1 MTLTATMAKREQ
13 ALQSVTSGY
22 DVVIVGGGVNGAG
35 TAWECALRGMRVL
48 LVEKGDLGSGTS
60 SWSSKMIHGGLKY
73 LEKYDVPLVRES
85 LREREW
91 LLRAAPHLVKE
102 LRFLLPFYKTNEHS
116 ANILRL
122 GMVAYD
128 VLSFDKSVRRFEL
141 LSAEKI
147 LEREPG
153 LNSDGLTGAA
163 YYSDAQVNYA
173 ERMTYEI
180 ALAAQRA
187 GATVLTH
194 AKAVKLGR
202 SGKRVSSLT
211 FRDELTGREF
221 TAAARVVVNAAG
233 PWIDQV
239 WDQPDVQ
246 LPRMNGGTKGTHLV
260 LDPFPGAPKDAFYY
274 EAQAD
279 GRPMMVIP
287 WLGRYLIGSTDIRFT
302 GDLDMAAATPDEYE
316 YILRETNW
324 VIPEANLTNSDI
336 AYHFTGVRPLPY
348 KSEGD
353 VADITRRHIIE
364 DHAPE
369 IAGLYTLVGG
379 KLTTFRQVG
388 EDFAD
393 IFCKKFGLKRKS
405 VTHKLALPGGGE
417 PDLGRLRVA
426 VQPLGLPPHMSNR
439 LVDMYGTRAPD
450 IAAFIA
456 GDATNREVIDDAFGL
471 TVGEVRWA
479 AEVEDAYRLT
489 DIMCR
494 RTMIGLENHLGRPM
508 LAKVADVAAQS
519 LGWDA
524 ARVEAEL
531 ADYEH
536 YLTRFVPLP

>member
-1 MTLTATMAKREQ
+1 MTQTAATAKREH
-13 ALQSVTSGY
+13 ALQSVASGY
-22 DVVIVGGGVNGAG
+22 DVAIVGAGVNGAG
-35 TAWECALRGMRVL
+35 IAWECALRGMRVL
-48 LVEKGDLGSGTS
+48 LIDKGDVGSGTS

-91 LLRAAPHLVKE
+91 LLRAAPHLVRE
-102 LRFLLPFYKTNEHS
+102 LRFMLPFYKSNLHS

-122 GMVAYD
+122 GMLAYD

-141 LSAEKI
+141 LSSDNI
-147 LEREPG
+147 LKREPSLNPAG
-153 LNSDGLTGAA
+153 LQGAA

-180 ALAAQRA
+180 ALAAERA
-187 GATVLTH
+187 GATVITY

-202 SGKRVSSLT
+202 VGSRVSSLT
-211 FRDELTGREF
+211 IRDELTGTEYE
-221 TAAARVVVNAAG
+221 APARVVVNAGG
-233 PWIDQV
+233 PWIDEV
-239 WDQPDVQ
+239 WEQEDIS

-260 LDPFPGAPKDAFYY
+260 LNKFPGAPHDAFYY

-287 WLGRYLIGSTDIRFT
+287 WLDRYLIGSTDLRFT
-302 GDLDMAAATPDEYE
+302 GDLDMASATADEYE

-324 VIPEANLTNSDI
+324 VIPEAHITNADVS
-336 AYHFTGVRPLPY
+336 YSFTGVRPLPY
-348 KSEGD
+348 AEGD
-353 VADITRRHIIE
+353 VADITRRHEIR

-369 IAGLYTLVGG
+369 IPGLFTLVGG

-393 IFCKKFGLKRKS
+393 IFAKQFGLKRKS
-405 VTHKLALPGGGE
+405 ITHKLPLPGGGE
-417 PDLGRLRVA
+417 PNLGRLRVA
-426 VQPLGLPPHMSNR
+426 LQPSGLPQHTIDR
-439 LVDMYGTRAPD
+439 VVDMYGTRALD
-450 IAAFIA
+450 LAQFIVSDSA
-456 GDATNREVIDDAFGL
+456 NAEIIDEPFGL

-479 AEVEDAYRLT
+479 TEVEKAQRLT

-508 LAKVADVAAQS
+508 ADKVASVAAES
-519 LGWDA
+519 LGWDNK
-524 ARVEAEL
+524 RVEDEL
-531 ADYEH
+531 ANYEH
-536 YLTRFVPLP
+536 YLTRFAPLS

>member
-1 MTLTATMAKREQ
+1 MTQTAATARRDQ

-22 DVVIVGGGVNGAG
+22 DVAIVGAGVNGAG
-35 TAWECALRGMRVL
+35 IAWECALRGLRVL
-48 LVEKGDLGSGTS
+48 LVDKGDFGSGTS

-91 LLRAAPHLVKE
+91 LLQAAPHLVRE
-102 LRFLLPFYKTNEHS
+102 LRFLLPFYKSNAHS

-141 LSAEKI
+141 LSSEKI
-147 LEREPG
+147 LQREPS
-153 LNSDGLTGAA
+153 LNPDGLTGAA

-180 ALAAQRA
+180 ALAAQGA
-187 GATVLTH
+187 GATVITH
-194 AKAVKLGR
+194 AKAIKIGR
-202 SGKRVSSLT
+202 TGPRVSSLVI
-211 FRDELTGREF
+211 RDELSGKEY
-221 TAAARVVVNAAG
+221 TAPARVVVNAAG
-233 PWIDQV
+233 PWIDEV
-239 WDQPDVQ
+239 WTQDDVR

-260 LDPFPGAPKDAFYY
+260 VDKFPGAPKDAFYY

-287 WLGRYLIGSTDIRFT
+287 WLDRYLIGSTDIRFE
-302 GDLDMAAATPDEYE
+302 GDLDMATATEDEYE

-324 VIPEANLTNSDI
+324 VIPQANLTNADV
-336 AYHFTGVRPLPY
+336 AYSFTGIRPLPY
-348 KSEGD
+348 VEGD
-353 VADITRRHIIE
+353 VADITRRHEIR
-364 DHAPE
+364 DHGPD
-369 IAGLYTLVGG
+369 IPGLYTLVGG

-393 IFCKKFGLKRKS
+393 MFCKQFGIKRKS
-405 VTHKLALPGGGE
+405 ITHKLPLPGGGE
-417 PDLGRLRVA
+417 PNLGRLRVA
-426 VQPLGLPPHMSNR
+426 LQPSGLPQYIIDR
-439 LVDMYGTRAPD
+439 LVDMYGTRSLD
-450 IAAFIA
+450 LVSFITSDPA
-456 GDATNREVIDDAFGL
+456 NVELIDEPFGL

-479 AEVEDAYRLT
+479 AEVEDAHRLA

-508 LAKVADVAAQS
+508 VDKVAAVAAQS
-519 LGWDA
+519 LGWDN
-524 ARVEAEL
+524 ARVESEL

-536 YLTRFVPLP
+536 YLTRFAPLP

>member
-1 MTLTATMAKREQ
+1 MTLTAATAKRQQKLESIS
-13 ALQSVTSGY
+13 AGY
-22 DVVIVGGGVNGAG
+22 DVAIVGGGVNGCG
-35 TAWECALRGMRVL
+35 IAWECALRGLRVL

-91 LLRAAPHLVKE
+91 LLRAAPHLVRE
-102 LRFLLPFYKTNEHS
+102 LRFMLPYYKSNAHS
-116 ANILRL
+116 AAILSL

-141 LSAEKI
+141 LSKERL
-147 LEREPG
+147 LEREPS
-153 LNSDGLTGAA
+153 LNHDGLQGGA

-187 GATVLTH
+187 GATVITH
-194 AKAVKLGR
+194 AKAVHLGR
-202 SGKRVSSLT
+202 TGSRVSSLT
-211 FRDELTGREF
+211 VRDELTGIEY
-221 TAAARVVVNAAG
+221 TAPARIVVNAAG

-239 WDQPDVQ
+239 WQQDDVQ
-246 LPRMNGGTKGTHLV
+246 LPEMNGGTKGTHLV
-260 LDPFPGAPKDAFYY
+260 LNKFPGAPTDAFYY
-274 EAQAD
+274 ESQAD

-287 WLGRYLIGSTDIRFT
+287 WLDRYLIGSTDLRFE
-302 GDLDMAAATPDEYE
+302 GDLDMASATQDEYD

-324 VIPEANLTNSDI
+324 VIPGANLTNKDVSY
-336 AYHFTGVRPLPY
+336 AFTGVRPLP
-348 KSEGD
+348 KADGD
-353 VADITRRHIIE
+353 VADITRRHDIR

-369 IAGLYTLVGG
+369 IPGLYTLVGG

-393 IFCKKFGLKRKS
+393 LFCKQFGIRRKS
-405 VTHKLALPGGGE
+405 ITHKLPLPGGGE
-417 PDLGRLRVA
+417 PNLGRLRVA
-426 VQPLGLPPHMSNR
+426 LQPSGLPQHMIDR
-439 LVDMYGTRAPD
+439 IVDMYGTRSLDLAR
-450 IAAFIA
+450 FITHEPGA
-456 GDATNREVIDDAFGL
+456 SEVVDEAFGL

-479 AEVEDAYRLT
+479 AEVEDAHKLS

-508 LAKVADVAAQS
+508 AGRVAQIAAES
-519 LGWDA
+519 LGWDS
-524 ARVEAEL
+524 ARVEQEL

-536 YLTRFVPLP
+536 YLTRFAPLP